1 MNPRTILVIFRKE
14 LIDMLRDKR
23 TLVAMLGLPLVLYPA
38 LFVIGSQ
45 VAMTQITDV
54 ATSPS
59 EIVVNAPE
67 GSLFRSWFE
76 HNRQIRLRD
85 SNNPD
90 QDLLLGQIDAIVEFK
105 SGVEESTQ
113 DLNAV
118 QAKIRYDETEFKSIE
133 AAKRIESILEKEAE
147 NILIRRLDALGL
159 PAELA
164 HPVEV
169 HRENVAP
176 PSKAPGA
183 ILGSLM
189 PLIMIVMLGIGAFY
203 PAIDLTA
210 GEKERGTF
218 ETLLSTPASSVEILG
233 GKFLTVFSVSMLTG
247 LTNLGSMV
255 ATFAFQLIQLEEE
268 IGPYHVKLPVGA
280 VALILG
286 ALVPLALFISAVMM
300 SIAVLARSFR
310 EAQSLLTPFL
320 ILLLFPAGLA
330 AVPGTQLSAATIW
343 VPIANFGLL
352 MKGLMTEHATWR
364 EFMVVVV
371 STTGC
376 AAVAL
381 WIAVRVFQRE
391 EVVLA
396 GDRGI
401 PLTLRRSQ
409 FLPRPAPTPGM
420 ALTLYALCMVLFFYL
435 GAFLQSSFGLA
446 GVAISQFTVF
456 LLPTVLALWFL
467 RIDLRN
473 ALSLRAPG
481 AAATLG
487 AILVSL
493 GWLPLLLQLGVWQQ
507 RVFPVPPEVET
518 EMARLLDLENTP
530 LLVLLAVIALTPAVC
545 EEVLFRGALL
555 SGLRDTLRPW
565 ALFLVVGIAFG
576 VAHLLIHRVVL
587 TALSG
592 MILTYIVWQ
601 SRSIIAGA
609 IAHFLINACSLL
621 LETGYAPKA
630 ASDLILRATA
640 DGASF
645 AHACFPIW
653 LLASAALCLATGVLA
668 LSRSERSH

>member
-1 MNPRTILVIFRKE
+1 LGHLDAVVQFEPGDEGQAPAFGVTRVTI
-14 LIDMLRDKR
+14 
-23 TLVAMLGLPLVLYPA
+23 
-38 LFVIGSQ
+38 
-45 VAMTQITDV
+45 
-54 ATSPS
+54 
-59 EIVVNAPE
+59 
-67 GSLFRSWFE
+67 
-76 HNRQIRLRD
+76 H
-85 SNNPD
+85 
-90 QDLLLGQIDAIVEFK
+90 
-105 SGVEESTQ
+105 
-113 DLNAV
+113 
-118 QAKIRYDETEFKSIE
+118 YDETEFRSAE
-133 AAKRIESILEKEAE
+133 AARRIEGILEKAAE
-147 NILIRRLDALGL
+147 DILIERLNAHGL

-164 HPVEV
+164 RPIELERV
-169 HRENVAP
+169 NVAP

-233 GKFLTVFSVSMLTG
+233 GKFLTVFCVSMLTG

-268 IGPYHVKLPVGA
+268 IGRYHVKLPAGA
-280 VALILG
+280 VSLILA

-320 ILLLFPAGLA
+320 ILLLFPAAVA
-330 AVPGTQLSAATIW
+330 AVPGVQLSSATMW
-343 VPIANFGLL
+343 VPVANFGLL
-352 MKGLMTEHATWR
+352 MKGLMTEHAGWHD
-364 EFMVVVV
+364 FVVVV
-371 STTGC
+371 ISTTGC

-420 ALTLYALCMVLFFYL
+420 ALTLYALCMVLFFYI
-435 GAFLQSSFGLA
+435 GAFLQNAFGLA

-456 LLPTVLALWFL
+456 LLPTVLVLWFL

-473 ALSLRAPG
+473 ALSLRLPS
-481 AAATLG
+481 AAAMLGTTLM
-487 AILVSL
+487 AL
-493 GWLPLLLQLGVWQQ
+493 GWVPLLLQLGVWQQ
-507 RVFPVPPEVET
+507 RVFPVPPEVES

-530 LLVLLAVIALTPAVC
+530 LLVLLAVIAVTPAIC
-545 EEVLFRGALL
+545 EEALFRGALL
-555 SGLRDTLRPW
+555 SGLRDSLRPW
-565 ALFLVVGIAFG
+565 ALFLIIGIAFG
-576 VAHLLIHRVVL
+576 AAHLLLHRVAL

-592 MILTYIVWQ
+592 IILTYIVWQ

-609 IAHFLINACSLL
+609 VAHFLINASSLL
-621 LETGYAPKA
+621 LETGYVPNA
-630 ASDLILRATA
+630 ASDLMARMTA

-645 AHACFPIW
+645 AQACFPIW
-653 LLASAALCLATGVLA
+653 LLSSAAVSFAAGVIA
-668 LSRSERSH
+668 LTRSQRSH